1 MFRHQCISAV
11 VVACYGRRRLA
22 NKAAGCLKPAEKKP
36 FSYVEYTISFAVS
49 FLTANEI
56 VYSSYEN
63 AFSAGSRRPA

>member
-22 NKAAGCLKPAEKKP
+22 NKAAGCLKPAEKT